1 MITDPVSDLIIQLK
15 NAGEAGK
22 DTVVFPYSKFRL
34 AILETLHKEGYIK
47 TITKKGKK
55 VTKLLEVELLNVE
68 GQSKIKG
75 VQQISKLSKR
85 VYQGTTDIRQVKYG
99 HGAVILSTPKG
110 ILSGK
115 DARKEK
121 VGGEVLF
128 KIW

>member
-15 NAGEAGK
+15 NAGRAGK
-22 DTVVFPYSKFRL
+22 ESVVLPYSKFRES
-34 AILETLHKEGYIK
+34 ILGTLQKEGYIK
-47 TITKKGKK
+47 SFAKKGKK
-55 VTKLLEVELLNVE
+55 VSKQIDVELLSVLGNP
-68 GQSKIKG
+68 KIKG

-85 VYQGTTDIRQVKYG
+85 VYLGMGDIKQVKNG
-99 HGAVILSTPKG
+99 FGAVILSTPKG

-115 DARKEK
+115 EARKEK

>member
-22 DTVVFPYSKFRL
+22 ETVVLPYSKLR
-34 AILETLHKEGYIK
+34 ASILETLQKEGYIK
-47 TITKKGKK
+47 SSAKKGKK
-55 VTKLLEVELLNVE
+55 VSKQIEVELLTVE
-68 GQSKIKG
+68 GKSKIKG

-85 VYQGTTDIRQVKYG
+85 VYQGFTDIKQVKNG
-99 HGAVILSTPKG
+99 FGALILSTPKG

-115 DARKEK
+115 EARKEK